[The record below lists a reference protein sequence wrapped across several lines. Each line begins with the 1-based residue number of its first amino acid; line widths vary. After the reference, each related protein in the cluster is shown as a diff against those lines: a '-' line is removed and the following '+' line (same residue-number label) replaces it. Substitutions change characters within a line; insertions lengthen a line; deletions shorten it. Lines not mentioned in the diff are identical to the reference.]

1 MLAAGLWFWFDANFE
16 RQLREVPTG
25 ASAEARRNPFLAAE
39 RFLARI
45 GMDARGTGGQALL
58 RELPGTG
65 DMLIVDGLPPLN
77 AARRA
82 ALLDWLAA
90 GGRLLVEA
98 VRMQDTDAPAQ
109 DAVLTHMIGAALRHD
124 DDPPAAGEVVAELQ
138 VGDRP
143 RPVRVGFEPHWY
155 LEDLH
160 GRAVGDAT
168 AGGRPRLLE
177 YRIGDGRLY
186 VVSDSLWLTNEGIG
200 EHDHALLL
208 AILTAGRDT
217 VWLLHD
223 VSAPALATLLWQ
235 AAPAAIVSAALL
247 LAMLLWSQGVRL
259 GPLLPAPE
267 PGRRDLLEHLQAA
280 GDFVWRMGRG
290 GLLVAQTRAGTE
302 RRWLRRHPTLRDLD
316 DAARA
321 RRIAE
326 LSGLTPAAVR
336 TALYEPVGDAAR
348 LVAITATLQQLAGR
362 HREHHSLR
370 SEP

>member
-1 MLAAGLWFWFDANFE
+1 MLAAGLWLWFDANFE
-16 RQLREVPTG
+16 RQLREVPVG

-39 RFLARI
+39 RFLTRI
-45 GMDARGTGGQALL
+45 GVDARGAGGPSLL

-77 AARRA
+77 AARRDV
-82 ALLDWLAA
+82 LLDWLAA

-98 VRMQDTDAPAQ
+98 VTVQDMDTPAPDAI
-109 DAVLTHMIGAALRHD
+109 LTHMVGAALRHD
-124 DDPPAAGEVVAELQ
+124 GDPPAADEVVAELS

-160 GRAVGDAT
+160 GRAAGDAT
-168 AGGRPRLLE
+168 AAGRPRLLE

-186 VVSDSLWLTNEGIG
+186 VVSDSLWLTNDGIG
-200 EHDHALLL
+200 QHDHALLL
-208 AILTAGRDT
+208 GLLTADRDRI
-217 VWLLHD
+217 WLLHD
-223 VSAPALATLLWQ
+223 VSVPGLATLLWQ
-235 AAPAAIVSAALL
+235 SAPAAVVSAALL
-247 LAMLLWSQGVRL
+247 LAMLLWSQGARL

-290 GLLVAQTRAGTE
+290 GLLVARTRARTQQ
-302 RRWLRRHPTLRDLD
+302 RWLRRHPPLRDLD

-326 LSGLTPAAVR
+326 LSGLTPRAVHA
-336 TALYEPVGDAAR
+336 ALYEPVGDAAR
-348 LVAITATLQQLAGR
+348 LVAITATLQQLAGT
-362 HREHHSLR
+362 HRQHH
-370 SEP
+370 